1 MRAVWKLLVCNRWR
15 HPLRGLITGLLGLY
29 ASVRHGAAL
38 GGSGSTLWRVLT
50 APRHG
55 LFAVWLAPCV

>member
-29 ASVRHGAAL
+29 ASVRPGAAL
-38 GGSGSTLWRVLT
+38 EVLV
-50 APRHG
+50 ALLGAIILLHG